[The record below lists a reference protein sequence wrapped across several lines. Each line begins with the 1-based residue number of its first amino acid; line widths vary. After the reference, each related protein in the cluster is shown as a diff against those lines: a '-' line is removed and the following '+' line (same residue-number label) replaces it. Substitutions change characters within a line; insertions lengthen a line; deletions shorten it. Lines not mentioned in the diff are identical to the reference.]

1 MPMNFMVSQIPHV
14 EIKTRTLTSEDSRD
28 RAMQMY
34 QNGATWKDIT
44 NQTGLTAASIRYHLN
59 RRGIPLRTK

>member
-34 QNGATWKDIT
+34 QNGSTWVEIT
-44 NQTGLTAASIRYHLN
+44 DQTGLTAASIRYHLN